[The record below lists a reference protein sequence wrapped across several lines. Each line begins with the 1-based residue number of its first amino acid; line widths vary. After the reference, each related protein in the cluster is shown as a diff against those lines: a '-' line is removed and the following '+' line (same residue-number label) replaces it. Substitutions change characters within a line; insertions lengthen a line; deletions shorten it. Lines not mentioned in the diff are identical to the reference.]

1 MYAKPDDCNVKPAG
15 GFVAGAMVAGGF
27 PAGCASGHGMPA
39 CYASTACA
47 RDGMGRRSGL
57 KIRSREA

>member
-1 MYAKPDDCNVKPAG
+1 MYAKPGDCNVKLAG
-15 GFVAGAMVAGGF
+15 GFVAGGFVADGMVAGR
-27 PAGCASGHGMPA
+27 ASGHGVPA